1 MKRISAWLLTACVVL
16 SMVACGTKQS
26 DPKGNSSTPT
36 VTTTA
41 PTSTPTD
48 VPTKSSTEVP
58 TEVFTKATDAK
69 QTTQTVINVRP
80 PAKSTATKLTKPTTE
95 PSKALGSTATTKPTV
110 LPTEKPTT
118 APTTVPITA
127 PTTVPITAPT
137 TSAAP
142 LKRKEDKDQIYVP
155 YDEVLNRIGTPET
168 SEVSLG
174 IPVYYELELLLY
186 TYGTM
191 FDLGL
196 DACYHRMVNTFK
208 NYGASIYATYPTNA
222 LRIRADNTSY
232 LIYDTDT
239 GYRFYLFVD
248 NDPLFRT
255 VGFPILIKKN
265 NMLSYLDFQDVQIN
279 DALSKVEA
287 IDDIMIFSKHR
298 MLSYARDGLPVSSI
312 HYLKD
317 GILKIDYT
325 LSEDKEFFVSNITF
339 NKDYLIKTWDD
350 RMISHKI
357 KDIDLPVS

>member
-1 MKRISAWLLTACVVL
+1 MKRILSWLLTGCIVL
-16 SMVACGTKQS
+16 SMVACGTKQDNPQES
-26 DPKGNSSTPT
+26 SSTPT
-36 VTTTA
+36 ETTSASTSA
-41 PTSTPTD
+41 PTETPVVSTM
-48 VPTKSSTEVP
+48 
-58 TEVFTKATDAK
+58 ATAAK
-69 QTTQTVINVRP
+69 QTAQAAINVRP
-80 PAKSTATKLTKPTTE
+80 SAKPTATKLTKPTTE
-95 PSKALGSTATTKPTV
+95 PSKALGSTPTTKPTSA
-110 LPTEKPTT
+110 PTTESTAISTTTPTT
-118 APTTVPITA
+118 APTTVP
-127 PTTVPITAPT
+127 T
-137 TSAAP
+137 TSTAP

-168 SEVSLG
+168 SEVSLD

-222 LRIRADNTSY
+222 IRVRADNTSY

-239 GYRFYLFVD
+239 EYRFYLFID
-248 NDPLFRT
+248 NDSLFRT

-265 NMLSYLDFQDVQIN
+265 NMLSYRDFQDVQIN

-298 MLSYARDGLPVSSI
+298 MLSYARIGMPVSSI

-325 LSEDKEFFVSNITF
+325 LSEDEEFFVSNITF

-357 KDIDLPVS
+357 KGIDLPVS